1 MPRVQVSYISGE
13 GVMFQDCLTVALLI
27 VSPSLCSL
35 SRFLANNGNGK
46 LSLDGYFVHQQS
58 VIQHLWRWRA
68 LSVNLPTMPSLNSW
82 SLRIAP
88 AHSRVGEW
96 AHLLRRKPIDWLW
109 NTCRRNATE
118 RRKLLKSVLRGSRAL
133 CHSVQGAAINLRN
146 CSSIKLAQ
154 L

>member
-27 VSPSLCSL
+27 VSPSLCLL
-35 SRFLANNGNGK
+35 S
-46 LSLDGYFVHQQS
+46 QQS

-68 LSVNLPTMPSLNSW
+68 PSVNLPTMPSLNSW

-88 AHSRVGEW
+88 AHSIVGEG
-96 AHLLRRKPIDWLW
+96 AHLLWRKPIDWLW

-133 CHSVQGAAINLRN
+133 YHSAQSAAINLRN